1 MIAIPFKRDLRYLQA
16 AAVGGWL
23 PLPRL
28 GSSKP
33 SESLYSIL
41 SNLQSFVWI
50 LDRVGRGWCHLAGG
64 RQIQVPGVGIGRWM
78 AAGRGDPLP
87 SPLRPIRM
95 GDSPKFS
102 LLFLGWF
109 YDC

>member
-1 MIAIPFKRDLRYLQA
+1 MAIPFKSVLRYLQA

-23 PLPRL
+23 PLPRS

-50 LDRVGRGWCHLAGG
+50 IDRVGRGWCHLAGG
-64 RQIQVPGVGIGRWM
+64 RQIQVPGVGIGRWT
-78 AAGRGDPLP
+78 AAGRGDPFP
-87 SPLRPIRM
+87 SPPPAYRR

-102 LLFLGWF
+102 LLFLGGVL
-109 YDC
+109 